1 MLETSSQPAKAVAAA
16 GLPSPRDG
24 AARSASDLLALE
36 SIGIAEILPLW
47 PALEAISP
55 RLHSQLEADYRYAGY
70 VDRQQADIDAL
81 RRDEAV
87 TIPAQIDFAAVG
99 GLSAEAKDILRRF
112 QPETI
117 GHANRLPG
125 LTPAAVVAVLRHIK
139 RQQKQ
144 AKVRAVS

>member
-1 MLETSSQPAKAVAAA
+1 LT
-16 GLPSPRDG
+16 
-24 AARSASDLLALE
+24 LE

-99 GLSAEAKDILRRF
+99 GLSAESKDILRRF